1 MNATFRIVR
10 TELAS
15 LFYSPIA
22 WLMLIV
28 FIFQTATRYAG
39 YLEVMAGRAYSGALT
54 TIKVTEYIFSQRYRL
69 FYDVIN
75 DLYLYVPLLT
85 MGVIARELHSGSIKL
100 LLSSPV
106 SLTQIIVGKY
116 IAMAAY
122 FLTFILFLAGLMLLT
137 GGLVE
142 HFDYPLVLSGLLGIC
157 LLVLTYAAI
166 GLFLSSLTSHQVV
179 AAISTFAVLIGL
191 NMIGTL
197 GQRIPLVADLAYW
210 LSISGRVD
218 YLRAG
223 LISSKDVLYFLS
235 LIVLFLS
242 FTHLKL
248 SAGRKIEHVSTKIAK
263 YLTVLF
269 AITLFGY
276 MTSLPSTTYYKDTTR
291 EKSQTLSHG
300 SQAIMQEITGPWTIT
315 VYSNVLSQRGTL
327 FLPSQRNRLERQ
339 MYDQYWRANPEL
351 DIEYV
356 LYYGPSNS
364 ERLYEKNPGKSDEDL
379 AREFAYQRGLDF
391 DAFVSAEEAGRLAGV
406 SMASEGYWNLYT
418 IEWNG
423 HKSVLRNFDD
433 INYYPS
439 ERETGAAL
447 KRLLL
452 GPARAA
458 YVIGHGERSAF
469 RRADTDHQLMASA
482 RNFRNGMRNQG
493 FDVEEVRLDTS
504 LPDDLDLLVIAA
516 PEQAYT
522 EVELANLNAYVARGG
537 NLLVAGEPVS
547 HDILNPIVEGFGV
560 EFISGSVIEPK
571 QEFPQDFI
579 FGQLADDAADYGFEV
594 RGRAA
599 ERPYLMN
606 GAAVLHY
613 TNDGPFEAIP
623 IVVADGEGAILK
635 TEARVPFDDT
645 ALGLAMRRDVDGKEQ
660 RLMIMADADFMSSAE
675 LTRTTLQTNNF
686 EFVLDM
692 LGWLGN
698 GDYPVDVSR
707 PPHIDDD
714 IDLNIE
720 DVFWVK
726 LMLYGIVPGALFLWG
741 GSLLIRRRRH

>member
-1 MNATFRIVR
+1 MNATLRIAR

-22 WLMLIV
+22 WLMLVV
-28 FIFQTATRYAG
+28 FVVQTSIRFVGLLGGTARSAYAG
-39 YLEVMAGRAYSGALT
+39 SIAE
-54 TIKVTEYIFSQRYRL
+54 IQVTQNIFAASFSL
-69 FYDVIN
+69 FAQVIGN
-75 DLYLYVPLLT
+75 LYLYVPLLT

-106 SLTQIIVGKY
+106 SLAQIIVGKY
-116 IAMAAY
+116 LAMAAY
-122 FLTFILFLAGLMLLT
+122 FLTFILFLAGLMLLA
-137 GGLVE
+137 GGQVE
-142 HFDYPLVLSGLLGIC
+142 HFDYPLVLSGLLGIY
-157 LLVLTYAAI
+157 LLALTYVAI

-179 AAISTFAVLIGL
+179 AAVSTFAVLIGL
-191 NMIGTL
+191 DTIGSL
-197 GQRIPLVADLAYW
+197 GQRIPFVADLAYW

-218 YLRAG
+218 YLRIG

-235 LIVLFLS
+235 LILLFLS
-242 FTHLKL
+242 FAYLKL
-248 SAGRKIEHVSTKIAK
+248 SAGRKIEHVSVKTVK
-263 YLTVLF
+263 YVAVLF
-269 AITLFGY
+269 AVTLFGY
-276 MTSLPSTTYYKDTTR
+276 ATSLPSTTFYKDMTR

-315 VYSNVLSQRGTL
+315 VYANVLHRGGST
-327 FLPSQRNRLERQ
+327 FLPSRRNRLERQ
-339 MYDQYWRANPEL
+339 MYDQYWRANPQLEV
-351 DIEYV
+351 EYV
-356 LYYGPSNS
+356 FYYGPSDN
-364 ERLYEKNPGKSDEDL
+364 ERLYEQNPGKSDEDL
-379 AREFAYQRGLDF
+379 AREFAFQRGLDF
-391 DAFVSAEEAGRLAGV
+391 DAFVTAEEAGRRAGV
-406 SMASEGYWNLYT
+406 SLASEGYRNVFV

-423 HKSVLRNFDD
+423 ERSVLRNFDD
-433 INYYPS
+433 PMYLPG

-458 YVIGHGERSAF
+458 YVTGHGERSAF

-493 FDVEEVRLDTS
+493 FDVEELSLDAPP
-504 LPDDLDLLVIAA
+504 PDDLDLLVIAA
-516 PEQAYT
+516 PRQAYT
-522 EVELANLNAYVARGG
+522 DAELANLRAYVVRGG
-537 NLLVAGEPVS
+537 NLLVAGEPGS
-547 HDILNPIVEGFGV
+547 HEILNPIVEGFGV
-560 EFISGSVIEPK
+560 EFIAGSVIEPK
-571 QEFPQDFI
+571 DELPEDFI
-579 FGQLADDAADYGFEV
+579 FGVLADDAADYGFEV

-599 ERPYLMN
+599 ARPYLMN

-623 IVVADGEGAILK
+623 IVVANAGSAVL
-635 TEARVPFDDT
+635 EAGTPVPFDET
-645 ALGLAMRRDVDGKEQ
+645 ALGLAMRRDVNGREQ

-707 PPHIDDD
+707 PPHIDND

-726 LMLYGIVPGALFLWG
+726 LLLYGIVPGVLLLWG
-741 GSLLIRRRRH
+741 SSLLIRRRRY